1 MHPMAKG
8 VLFAAAS
15 SISILSFLHSLPQTF
30 EKKLS
35 YYGNV
40 PYGHAVLRF
49 AGCLCSEAC
58 RWHARG
64 LGSHLHAL
72 VRMSR
77 GPQQNHQGIIRV
89 LRDVVAAAP
98 AASGAAAGPSP

>member
-1 MHPMAKG
+1 MMKG

-15 SISILSFLHSLPQTF
+15 SISILNVLKFV
-30 EKKLS
+30 S

-77 GPQQNHQGIIRV
+77 GPQQNHQGII
-89 LRDVVAAAP
+89 LLGDFVAAAP
-98 AASGAAAGPSP
+98 AASGAAAGSSP